1 MRREHEN
8 TPSALTHG
16 RRRALGTTTRMGEPM
31 RHSLILLAAASATAL
46 ILSGCARNEAAEPK
60 AAPLPQVSV
69 APVISRK
76 VTESDEFTGRFEA
89 VERVEIRPRVSGYI
103 SSVNFTEG
111 SEVKKG
117 DVLFV
122 IDPRPYQAERDKARA
137 QLAQARSQAVL
148 ARSERDRATKLLAQ
162 HAISQEEFDTRT
174 SGLEQG

>member
-1 MRREHEN
+1 
-8 TPSALTHG
+8 
-16 RRRALGTTTRMGEPM
+16 MGEPM

-46 ILSGCARNEAAEPK
+46 IVSGCARNEAAEPK

-122 IDPRPYQAERDKARA
+122 IDPRPYDADYKHAKA
-137 QLAQARSQAVL
+137 QLAQARTQLVL
-148 ARSERDRATKLLAQ
+148 PQSERERAVKLLQ
-162 HAISQEEFDTRT
+162 LHA
-174 SGLEQG
+174 